1 MRQTILKPPERA
13 INMLTVCDK
22 VAHWD
27 AGLCRRDSARPIT
40 TGKTGQPVNLIR
52 CIIIRVP
59 SVKSDAKLTSTCTR
73 V

>member
-27 AGLCRRDSARPIT
+27 AGLYRRESVRPIT
-40 TGKTGQPVNLIR
+40 TGKTGEAVNLIR
-52 CIIIRVP
+52 
-59 SVKSDAKLTSTCTR
+59 
-73 V
+73 